1 MNVQILDE
9 MLSGST
15 GTVRN
20 TPPAEADKEKHMLSR
35 LLIWIIKQEIK
46 YLKSKYNR
54 ADSKYRVAAAGREK
68 TISSLSS
75 KEEILRSLKE

>member
-1 MNVQILDE
+1 
-9 MLSGST
+9 
-15 GTVRN
+15 
-20 TPPAEADKEKHMLSR
+20 MLSR
-35 LLIWIIKQEIK
+35 FLIWIIKQEIK